1 MVKWGI
7 GRNCINQNVHWRK
20 LGVHSSWWA
29 SVLSEEKEKFSL
41 FLVGDKAGN
50 TFLWWRCLLPLL
62 LFGVI
67 DDA

>member
-50 TFLWWRCLLPLL
+50 TFL
-62 LFGVI
+62 
-67 DDA
+67 